1 MIRKGKLVKN
11 TAIAL
16 AIMSVFGSTLTP
28 VSATEIMK
36 SSTAITQYVEGTYD
50 INAKLIKDTS
60 DEDSMANGYLE
71 STKIQISNNK
81 IYMIM
86 KFTSGSLLKELNPSV
101 NGEAVKGNITTDSS
115 DDTKTVKFEINSLN
129 DNITL
134 GVKINPFGSFVVD
147 ADCRIKV
154 EKAEIPTQPTTP
166 EEDDAVTS
174 PTPIVPGEDE
184 NDKEEVKENEKTLN
198 TVLKHETEDKDSSA
212 NRYLESSKLKVVDN
226 KKYMVIN
233 FNSGNMFTAM
243 KASVN
248 GKEVETKF
256 EYDKKS
262 DIATVEFEI
271 SSLEDEM
278 LLTFTYNTPI
288 GSMTHSARIQSKIA
302 ESENEGEVTPPSDN
316 EDDNTGSGD
325 SNNGSGS
332 DSNSGNGSNNGSG
345 SNSGSSNSN
354 STYKNGYY
362 QLKNIVHSDNAVG
375 YQMVRSLLS
384 ETTNMEVKNGKTYI
398 TLRMSSYSLM
408 GDISMKVNNKTVKFT
423 KNVIDN
429 DTVEFSVEVP
439 NLNAKIKMN
448 MFVTAMNQTVSFGVS
463 FDKSTVKFISS
474 NEEPT
479 IPNTNGGST
488 NNGGNNNSSSNNST
502 SNSDDI
508 VVENTTVK
516 GKLYTIKNEVISD
529 SATGK
534 EMARKY
540 LNSTTKIEEINGKMY
555 ATLTFTDVD
564 LMSNH
569 KIYVNGSLV
578 NYTVTSSSSS
588 SKSIRFAIPNVN
600 ADIKVQVHVIPMNS
614 TVTFGVKLLED
625 TLTFVKDF
633 EVENGKL
640 PQTGSAFGSEM
651 ILGLGGL
658 LTASGALL
666 RRKRK

>member
-16 AIMSVFGSTLTP
+16 AIISVFGSTLTP
-28 VSATEIMK
+28 VSAAEIMK
-36 SSTAITQYVEGTYD
+36 SSTAITQYVDGTYD

-60 DEDSMANGYLE
+60 DEDSMANGYLK

-86 KFTSGSLLKELNPSV
+86 KFTSGSLLKELNPRI
-101 NGEAVKGNITTDSS
+101 NGKSVKGTITTDSS
-115 DDTKTVKFEINSLN
+115 DDTKTIKFEINSLT

-147 ADCRIKV
+147 ADCRVKV
-154 EKAEIPTQPTTP
+154 EKAEIPTQPTNP
-166 EEDDAVTS
+166 EEDDDAVTS
-174 PTPIVPGEDE
+174 PTPNVPSEDE
-184 NDKEEVKENEKTLN
+184 NDKEEVNENEKTLN

-212 NRYLESSKLKVVDN
+212 NRYLESSGLKTVGN
-226 KKYMVIN
+226 KKYMVMN

-288 GSMTHSARIQSKIA
+288 GSMTHSARIQSEIA
-302 ESENEGEVTPPSDN
+302 TSENEGDITPPSDN
-316 EDDNTGSGD
+316 EEDKEDDNNSESED
-325 SNNGSGS
+325 SNNGSS
-332 DSNSGNGSNNGSG
+332 SNNNSGNGSNSNDGSG
-345 SNSGSSNSN
+345 SNSGSSNS
-354 STYKNGYY
+354 SATYKNGYY
-362 QLKNIVHSDNAVG
+362 QLKNIVHIDNATG
-375 YQMVRSLLS
+375 YQMVRNLLS

-408 GDISMKVNNKTVKFT
+408 KDITMKVNNKTVKFT
-423 KNVIDN
+423 KNLINN
-429 DTVEFSVEVP
+429 DTVEFVVEVP
-439 NLNAKIKMN
+439 NLNAKITMG
-448 MFVTAMNQTVSFGVS
+448 MFVTAMDKTVD
-463 FDKSTVKFISS
+463 FDITFNKESVKFISS

-479 IPNTNGGST
+479 IPESNSGST
-488 NNGGNNNSSSNNST
+488 NNGGSNSSSSNNSEEK
-502 SNSDDI
+502 
-508 VVENTTVK
+508 VENTTVK
-516 GKLYTIKNEVISD
+516 GKLYTIKNEIISD

-534 EMARKY
+534 QMARKY
-540 LNSTTKIEEINGKMY
+540 TSSTTKIEEIDGKMY
-555 ATLTFTDVD
+555 ATLTFTGVD

-578 NYTVTSSSSS
+578 SHTITASSST

-600 ADIKVQVHVIPMNS
+600 ADIKVQAYIIPMNA
-614 TVTFGVKLLED
+614 TVTYGVKLLED

-633 EVENGKL
+633 TVENGSL

-651 ILGLGGL
+651 LLGLGGL
-658 LTASGALL
+658 YNCNWSIT
-666 RRKRK
+666 